1 LLWLDSH
8 RICVTIQ
15 ALVCEYCE
23 YNDVPGSSDVVK
35 STKFCATFLPVLF
48 LFAVISLFAQNND
61 ATIQLHRDAAA
72 AALKSNDLSRAEQEY
87 RAILAIDPKNV
98 EASSALG
105 VALYA
110 SGNFSEASSAL
121 QNALSL
127 NPSQPR
133 IQLFLALTQAEL
145 GQCTQALPVLKIQW
159 KDQSDPRLRRLA
171 GLSALDCESA
181 AGHLSAA
188 LQLAE
193 PLRAKYPDDP
203 DVLYKLAGLY
213 SRLWNEAAGELI
225 QKHPESY
232 RVHQLAGEVYEA
244 QGKGD
249 QAIREYN
256 LALKENERV
265 AGIHA
270 RIGQILLQEGGVDS
284 ETKALAEFQRELV
297 IDPESATAEYAIGEI
312 FRRRQDYVQA
322 AQHLQRAV
330 VLDSTL
336 AEAHIAL
343 AQMFMSQQD
352 PQKASREA
360 ALAVQLQPRNPKA
373 HYALMVAYRSEGKMD
388 DAGKELALF
397 QQLQQEHDTNFDN
410 KLNTLLT
417 GKAGIG
423 QASN

>member
-1 LLWLDSH
+1 
-8 RICVTIQ
+8 
-15 ALVCEYCE
+15 
-23 YNDVPGSSDVVK
+23 VVK
-35 STKFCATFLPVLF
+35 PTKFCATFLPLLF
-48 LFAVISLFAQNND
+48 LFGAFTLTAQNND
-61 ATIQLHRDAAA
+61 ATIQVHRDAAA
-72 AALKSNDLSRAEQEY
+72 AALKANDLPRAEQEY
-87 RAILAIDPKNV
+87 RAILAVDPRNV

-110 SGNFSEASSAL
+110 SGNFREASAAL

-127 NPSQPR
+127 DPSQAR

-145 GQCTQALPVLKIQW
+145 GQCAQALPALELQW

-171 GLSALDCESA
+171 GLSALDCELA

-193 PLRAKYPDDP
+193 PLTALYPDDP

-249 QAIREYN
+249 QAIREYI
-256 LALKENERV
+256 LALRENERV

-270 RIGQILLQEGGVDS
+270 RIGEILLQLGDADS
-284 ETKALAEFQRELV
+284 EIKALAEFQRELA
-297 IDPESATAEYAIGEI
+297 INPESAAAEYAVGEI

-322 AQHLQRAV
+322 AQHLQRALA
-330 VLDSTL
+330 LDPNM
-336 AEAHIAL
+336 AETHIAL
-343 AQMFMSQQD
+343 AQMFMAQHD
-352 PQKASREA
+352 PHNSSREA
-360 ALAVQLQPRNPKA
+360 ALAVQLQPRNAKA

-417 GKAGIG
+417 GKTGIG
-423 QASN
+423 QTSN

>member
-1 LLWLDSH
+1 
-8 RICVTIQ
+8 
-15 ALVCEYCE
+15 
-23 YNDVPGSSDVVK
+23 VVK
-35 STKFCATFLPVLF
+35 FLKLCAIFLPRLL
-48 LFAVISLFAQNND
+48 LFAAIPLAAQNND
-61 ATIQLHRDAAA
+61 ARIQMHRDAAA
-72 AALKSNDLSRAEQEY
+72 AALKTNDFSRAEQEY

-110 SGNFSEASSAL
+110 SGNLREASSAL
-121 QNALSL
+121 RDALNL
-127 NPSQPR
+127 DPSQPR

-145 GQCTQALPVLKIQW
+145 GQCDQALPTLEAQW
-159 KDQSDPRLRRLA
+159 KDQPDLRLRRLA

-188 LQLAE
+188 LRLAE
-193 PLRAKYPDDP
+193 PLKTQYPDNP

-213 SRLWNEAAGELI
+213 SRLWNEVAGMLI
-225 QKHPESY
+225 EKHPESY

-244 QGKGD
+244 QGQGE

-256 LALKENERV
+256 LALKENGRV

-270 RIGQILLQEGGVDS
+270 RIGQIILQQGGADS
-284 ETKALAEFQRELV
+284 ETRALTEFQEELA
-297 IDPESATAEYAIGEI
+297 INPESATAQYAIGEI
-312 FRRRQDYVQA
+312 FRRRGDYSQA
-322 AQHLQRAV
+322 ATHLQRAV
-330 VLDSTL
+330 TLDPAL

-343 AQMFMSQQD
+343 AQMFMAQHDTGSS
-352 PQKASREA
+352 SREA
-360 ALAVQLQPRNPKA
+360 AIAVKLQPRNAKA

-397 QQLQQEHDTNFDN
+397 QQLQQEHDTKFNN
-410 KLNTLLT
+410 KLNILLT

-423 QASN
+423 QTSN